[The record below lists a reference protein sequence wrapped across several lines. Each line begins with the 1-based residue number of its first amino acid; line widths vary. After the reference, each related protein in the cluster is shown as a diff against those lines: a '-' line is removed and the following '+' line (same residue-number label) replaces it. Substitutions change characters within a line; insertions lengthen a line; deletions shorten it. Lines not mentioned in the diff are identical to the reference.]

1 MVIDNATN
9 DVITITNDRLKT
21 TVKDLYERMFQNVKV
36 INQDLW
42 HSYRT
47 AAYEA
52 IGTDVT
58 IIADPFHVV
67 RQGTWAFN
75 RERREYMKSKD
86 TKLKVNVSWKTL
98 LFSKNKLDAKARKT
112 IDRKLEKHPR
122 LKYAYQAK
130 EMYYAMCKAESVDE
144 L

>member
-58 IIADPFHVV
+58 IIADPFMWYAKVRGHLTGKVV
-67 RQGTWAFN
+67 NT
-75 RERREYMKSKD
+75 
-86 TKLKVNVSWKTL
+86 
-98 LFSKNKLDAKARKT
+98 
-112 IDRKLEKHPR
+112 
-122 LKYAYQAK
+122 
-130 EMYYAMCKAESVDE
+130 
-144 L
+144 